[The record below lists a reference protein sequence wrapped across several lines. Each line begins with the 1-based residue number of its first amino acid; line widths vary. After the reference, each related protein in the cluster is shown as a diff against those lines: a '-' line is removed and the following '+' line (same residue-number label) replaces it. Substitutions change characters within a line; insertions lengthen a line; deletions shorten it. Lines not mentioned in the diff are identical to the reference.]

1 MLQAMKPAIR
11 KYLSDIGARGGK
23 VKSAK
28 KADAVRLN
36 GKKGGRP
43 KGAKD
48 KKPREPRKG

>member
-1 MLQAMKPAIR
+1 MLQAMKPDVL
-11 KYLSDIGARGGK
+11 KYLSRIGKKGGK
-23 VKSAK
+23 VKSDK

-48 KKPREPRKG
+48 KKPREPREG